1 MATQQL
7 ATFSPEIPADVEHVP
22 LIREEALDWLE
33 THHAGDRVF
42 TTGELLTMAGE
53 SQRRWLISRLRSHGI
68 ADEAE
73 ITIPAAA
80 DALAVLFLRSRGV
93 KFRDAVDAV
102 VGRKGEFEAAEPR
115 YGGVWNRLIDIA
127 LKRIRRRLAARL
139 LGSAAFS
146 LIRDPER
153 HANTLVIV
161 KLSGGPVDTSASG
174 APRTVSSE
182 DAYLIVLERPAP
194 SCWVLSPLR
203 EVLYLDVDQLP
214 SRAELRAR
222 HFVSVHVQTAR
233 EGYEV
238 FLGTL
243 DPTPISSD
251 DETLEFVGRIF
262 DFVFLDFQEF
272 LQAQSAQRFET
283 AILPGV
289 TSSDDLQ
296 LWLITQLLTTA
307 YPGSLCAISEVSAS
321 SEVVSVLASSVTRPW
336 EPSPRDPPGTLE
348 MLSGYSGRIGI
359 PLVVETVEE
368 PWTSLIES
376 VEPEMRYLASITPA
390 DAGVGA
396 YSAIALPI
404 PLSSGESLGSLY
416 VLMPRVSQPRLNVE
430 VRVLTVL
437 SRIIGEVV
445 ERQRGAIQTANVS
458 EDIATLT
465 VLPRE
470 QFRTALLD
478 LLGRKADELGQV
490 EPLARDMRLPFL
502 LLSAHSPDPDEFD
515 PVISGRLKDWLIE
528 SLHHL
533 EWRSFLRSH
542 LPGGL
547 SADSGAEDFISELP
561 GAGMVIALD
570 QMVTKDEL
578 DRIRDAFPT
587 SINRVSPPNS
597 PVKLVAWILDV
608 PAQRILDASREQGLD
623 ALAGDV
629 EQWAF
634 DVATVVDDV
643 AQSYFLAHDDGEWDS
658 ALGRIRR
665 ALRKEGG
672 RKNGY
677 LYRLAAECCFSLAD
691 WPGALRYA
699 QQGVA
704 VSGQELGSGFVR
716 SMCQEGDAHL
726 FKGDPFRA
734 WDLYSE
740 AALGTPN
747 HPLPRYYRGQ
757 ALILM
762 AKLLHEF
769 EDERL
774 RTEPL
779 PPAQAE
785 QLRSAMSTLVDG
797 AMEDLTSAADLL
809 DQWGLIPEPYQYRNF
824 HLVPTLLGQGLGY
837 LLDRAPGPAASRLQS
852 ARRKFPKDDLFFRE
866 FVFAKCWEQ
875 GLHRRYGEL
884 ILSEGWSGLTDRMSA
899 AYGELRWVP

>member
-307 YPGSLCAISEVSAS
+307 YPGVAVRDQRSLSIVRGGERARELRDQALGA
-321 SEVVSVLASSVTRPW
+321 LAAGSTGNARNALGILGADRHP
-336 EPSPRDPPGTLE
+336 PRRRDGRGTVDIVDRVGRAGDA
-348 MLSGYSGRIGI
+348 LSGKHHPGRRRRGSLLGDRLADPAQFRRVSGVAVR
-359 PLVVETVEE
+359 
-368 PWTSLIES
+368 
-376 VEPEMRYLASITPA
+376 A
-390 DAGVGA
+390 DATR
-396 YSAIALPI
+396 LPA
-404 PLSSGESLGSLY
+404 P
-416 VLMPRVSQPRLNVE
+416 
-430 VRVLTVL
+430 T
-437 SRIIGEVV
+437 
-445 ERQRGAIQTANVS
+445 ERRGACADGAQSDHRRGRRTTTRRHSDS
-458 EDIATLT
+458 ERVRGYRHPDRPPAGAVPDRLARSARPQGRRARTG
-465 VLPRE
+465 
-470 QFRTALLD
+470 RTAC
-478 LLGRKADELGQV
+478 
-490 EPLARDMRLPFL
+490 ARHE
-502 LLSAHSPDPDEFD
+502 A
-515 PVISGRLKDWLIE
+515 
-528 SLHHL
+528 
-533 EWRSFLRSH
+533 
-542 LPGGL
+542 
-547 SADSGAEDFISELP
+547 A
-561 GAGMVIALD
+561 
-570 QMVTKDEL
+570 
-578 DRIRDAFPT
+578 
-587 SINRVSPPNS
+587 VSPPLR
-597 PVKLVAWILDV
+597 P
-608 PAQRILDASREQGLD
+608 
-623 ALAGDV
+623 
-629 EQWAF
+629 
-634 DVATVVDDV
+634 
-643 AQSYFLAHDDGEWDS
+643 QSG
-658 ALGRIRR
+658 
-665 ALRKEGG
+665 
-672 RKNGY
+672 
-677 LYRLAAECCFSLAD
+677 
-691 WPGALRYA
+691 
-699 QQGVA
+699 
-704 VSGQELGSGFVR
+704 
-716 SMCQEGDAHL
+716 
-726 FKGDPFRA
+726 
-734 WDLYSE
+734 
-740 AALGTPN
+740 
-747 HPLPRYYRGQ
+747 PR
-757 ALILM
+757 
-762 AKLLHEF
+762 
-769 EDERL
+769 
-774 RTEPL
+774 
-779 PPAQAE
+779 
-785 QLRSAMSTLVDG
+785 
-797 AMEDLTSAADLL
+797 
-809 DQWGLIPEPYQYRNF
+809 
-824 HLVPTLLGQGLGY
+824 
-837 LLDRAPGPAASRLQS
+837 
-852 ARRKFPKDDLFFRE
+852 
-866 FVFAKCWEQ
+866 
-875 GLHRRYGEL
+875 
-884 ILSEGWSGLTDRMSA
+884 
-899 AYGELRWVP
+899 